1 MKRLQE
7 KKKKMNKTLQNAEIS
22 GSKPKHED
30 YPRANRADLSFQAE
44 IRVTRLV
51 THLLFCSVNKCR
63 RPVLRSNSGW
73 VTTRRRETYV
83 IKFLRLTLLQS
94 DSHFQAIEYK
104 TILL

>member
-1 MKRLQE
+1 
-7 KKKKMNKTLQNAEIS
+7 MNKTLQNAEIS

-63 RPVLRSNSGW
+63 RPVMRSNSGW
-73 VTTRRRETYV
+73 VTTRRPTYE
-83 IKFLRLTLLQS
+83 IKFLRLTLIQS
-94 DSHFQAIEYK
+94 DSHFLAIEYK